1 MDGANLNAMVGLA
14 KPGEFGADVMH
25 MNLHKTFCIPH
36 GGGGPGVGPIGVDAH
51 LKAFLP
57 GHPVIKTGGDQAI
70 APLTAAPY
78 GSALIL
84 TISWMYIKM
93 MGAAGLK
100 KATQIAILNANY
112 LARRLSHGYNI
123 LYTGHGGL
131 VAHECILDTRAFK
144 TDLNVSVD
152 DIAKRLMDFG
162 FHAPTMSW
170 PVVHTLMIEPTESE
184 SKDELDRFADAMLE
198 IRNEIQAIADE
209 KITLG
214 NSPLHHA
221 PHSLAIICAD
231 DWDRQYSRQQAAFPL
246 PYLQAQK
253 YWPPVSRIDNAFGDR
268 NFICTCPPIEAY
280 EDTARDA
287 AE

>member
-1 MDGANLNAMVGLA
+1 
-14 KPGEFGADVMH
+14 
-25 MNLHKTFCIPH
+25 
-36 GGGGPGVGPIGVDAH
+36 
-51 LKAFLP
+51 
-57 GHPVIKTGGDQAI
+57 
-70 APLTAAPY
+70 
-78 GSALIL
+78 
-84 TISWMYIKM
+84 
-93 MGAAGLK
+93 
-100 KATQIAILNANY
+100 
-112 LARRLSHGYNI
+112 
-123 LYTGHGGL
+123 
-131 VAHECILDTRAFK
+131 
-144 TDLNVSVD
+144 
-152 DIAKRLMDFG
+152 
-162 FHAPTMSW
+162 
-170 PVVHTLMIEPTESE
+170 
-184 SKDELDRFADAMLE
+184 MLE